1 MIAPIMAL
9 PAAIGKKPGEDKG
22 VDDKDQANK
31 GLRQRQNRVVV
42 IVAATGARLTFLV
55 VVLVLVLV
63 FAAAQE
69 RGDLHKI
76 RVP

>member
-1 MIAPIMAL
+1 
-9 PAAIGKKPGEDKG
+9 
-22 VDDKDQANK
+22 
-31 GLRQRQNRVVV
+31 VVV